1 MNVLVISHMYPSTS
15 NMVMGIFVHKIVKKL
30 IEKGCNVKV
39 ICPVPY
45 VPYLLKDVARF
56 KKFYTIP
63 KQDIIDGV
71 EVLYPRYIDFPKGLF
86 LENSGYFMYWGIK
99 KTIKEL
105 RKTFKFDIIHAHM
118 AIPVGFSAML
128 LNKIYKVPLV
138 VTIHGQD
145 FQYTIQKN
153 EACRRNEFKVLS
165 FSDSIITVSNK
176 LKNIVKSES
185 FINKVSVINNGIN
198 PEELDLDDNECR
210 YINSRVLLSVAS
222 LIKTKGIDI
231 NLKAVSKLIKKYPDI
246 KYYVIGGGE
255 EEANLKNLAEELH
268 IKDSVVFLGRL
279 PHKEVMKYMG
289 KSSIFVLP
297 SWQEGFGIVYIEAMA
312 HGKPV
317 VAVRGEG
324 IEDVIVHGENGFLVE
339 PRDVDDVVKV
349 LDFILE
355 NAEKAAEI
363 GVNARKIVM
372 NNYTWQRN
380 AEKTIDIYKSLINK
394 N

>member
-185 FINKVSVINNGIN
+185 FIDKVSVINNGIN
-198 PEELDLDDNECR
+198 PEELDLDDNECK
-210 YINSRVLLSVAS
+210 YIDSRILLSVAS

-339 PRDVDDVVKV
+339 PQDVDDVVKV